1 MAELTLTQEALP
13 ARRRDRPRN
22 RVVVFLRNV
31 RRSHHA
37 LAGLSTL
44 VVLILLVL
52 VGPLLM
58 PYSPTDIILD
68 DQFLAPSW
76 QHPFGTDEFGRDIL
90 TRVLYGGR
98 ISLTV
103 GLLATALALVT
114 GTIIGLTAGFYG
126 GWFDLVSQRLVD
138 VMLAFPGLLLALAII
153 AILGPGLRNVLL
165 ALAIGGIPYY
175 ARLVRGQVLSLRSR
189 EYVEAARVSGSTNGR
204 LMFRHILPN
213 TLSPL
218 IVIGSLDLAGNILA
232 ASGLSFLGLGAQPPT
247 PEWGAMLSSGRDFMR
262 DQWWIATFPGL
273 AIMVAVLAFNLLGD
287 GLRDIF
293 DPRGLD

>member
-1 MAELTLTQEALP
+1 VAELTLTQEALP